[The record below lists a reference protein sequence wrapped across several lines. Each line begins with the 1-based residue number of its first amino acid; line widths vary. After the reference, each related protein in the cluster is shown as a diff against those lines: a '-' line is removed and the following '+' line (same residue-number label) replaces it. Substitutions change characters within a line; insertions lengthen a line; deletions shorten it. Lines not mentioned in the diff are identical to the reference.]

1 MATYSFDGG
10 AYGAGIGGLMAAIEM
25 ARRGLSVVVLEWASS
40 RGGMTEGGLGGAM
53 DFFREPTRSGL
64 TKEWYERVTNN
75 WLAENSDWATRTN
88 PDGTPYWDWNVADF
102 LSKGRI
108 YYTPNQARAATDA
121 MLAGLPITIVR
132 NIWIQKAEEK
142 SDGRTYVTLTNGDVY
157 TAFNFTDHSYER
169 HLAKALGVTGDYGRD
184 GVSTYGEKLTAG
196 SQNGTVTTRKNTD
209 AKGNL
214 YARVSQM
221 PAKVPFGSADQMPMG
236 FVYRM
241 TISKHPDRLPFPKPA
256 KYRRK
261 DFEWFIER
269 AQSFTSFE
277 NISSYKRIGE
287 YLYGTNGPSLHGL
300 SWGYEQC
307 KTREEH
313 LAYWDKYFYI
323 QSGMYW
329 TAQNDP
335 ACPAAL
341 RASVAAHGLPH
352 DNNQAVGDYYGT
364 PGWSSQL
371 YVRESGHMVGDSI
384 LTEHHVLSNAASMAL
399 PDPLMMH
406 GYGMDSHMIREYPL
420 AVGGSQYDGSID
432 VVGEGLYQVGLSNV
446 KAPAGQAK
454 NLLLSWGF
462 SQSRSVLTSSRIETG
477 YQVLGEMCGLVQAIA
492 IEKGI
497 SIASVTYEMVKPELT
512 ARGAYLTGLRTGG
525 NDDV

>member
-1 MATYSFDGG
+1 MATYNFDAGG
-10 AYGAGIGGLMAAIEM
+10 VGANMGGLMAAIEL
-25 ARRGLSVVVLEWASS
+25 ARRGLSVVLIEWGPA
-40 RGGMTEGGLGGAM
+40 RGGLTEGGLGGAM

-64 TKEWYERVTNN
+64 TKEWYQRVTDN
-75 WLAENSDWATRTN
+75 WLAENGDWATRTN

-102 LSKGRI
+102 LAKGRM
-108 YYTPNQARAATDA
+108 YYTPAQARAATDA

-132 NIWIQKAEEK
+132 NAWITKAEER
-142 SDGRTYVTLTNGDVY
+142 SDGRTYVTVENGDVY
-157 TAFNFTDHSYER
+157 SAMNFTDHSYEL
-169 HLAKALGVTGDYGRD
+169 HLARALGVTRSYGRD
-184 GVSTYGEKLTAG
+184 SERTYDEKLTAG
-196 SQNGTVTTRKNTD
+196 SRDGIVTSRVNLD

-214 YARVSQM
+214 YNRVSQM
-221 PAKVPFGSADQMPMG
+221 PPSVPFGSADQMPMG
-236 FVYRM
+236 FVFRM
-241 TISKHPDRLPFPKPA
+241 TISKHPNRLPFPKPA

-269 AQSFTSFE
+269 AQSMNNFQ

-300 SWGYEQC
+300 SWGYDQC
-307 KTREEH
+307 KTRAEA

-341 RASVAAHGLPH
+341 RASVAEHGLPH
-352 DNNQAVGDYYGT
+352 DQNQAVGDYYGT
-364 PGWSSQL
+364 PGWSSHL
-371 YVRESGHMVGDSI
+371 YVREAGHMIADNL
-384 LTEHHVLSNAASMAL
+384 LTEKHVLSVTASMAL
-399 PDPLMMH
+399 PDPMMLH

-420 AVGGSQYDGSID
+420 PNGQSKYDGSID
-432 VVGEGLYQVGLSNV
+432 VVGEGLYQVGLSNF
-446 KAPAGQAK
+446 KAPKGQAK
-454 NLLLSWGF
+454 NLLVSWGF

-477 YQVLGEMCGLVQAIA
+477 FQVAGEMCGLVQAIA
-492 IEKGI
+492 IERGI
-497 SIASVTYEMVKPELT
+497 SIADVDYSMVKPELT

-525 NDDV
+525 NDEV

>member
-1 MATYSFDGG
+1 MATYNHDAGIF
-10 AYGAGIGGLMAAIEM
+10 GAGIGGIMGAIEL
-25 ARRGLSVVVLEWASS
+25 ARRGLSVGVLEWSPA

-53 DFFREPTRSGL
+53 DFYREPTRSGL
-64 TKEWYERVTNN
+64 TREWYERVTAN
-75 WLAENSDWATRTN
+75 WLAENSDWASRTN

-102 LSKGRI
+102 LSKGRM
-108 YYTPNQARAATDA
+108 YYTPGQARAATDA
-121 MLAGLPITIVR
+121 MLAGLPITIIR
-132 NIWIQKAEEK
+132 NIWISKAEEK
-142 SDGRTYVTLTNGDVY
+142 SDGRTYVTLTNGDVH
-157 TAFNFTDHSYER
+157 TAFNWQDASYER
-169 HLAKALGVTGDYGRD
+169 HLSKALGITSGYGRD
-184 GVSTYGEKLTAG
+184 AVSTYDEKHTAG
-196 SQNGTVTTRKNTD
+196 SQNGLVTSRNNLD

-214 YARVSQM
+214 YPRISQM
-221 PAKVPFGSADQMPMG
+221 PASVPFGSADQMPMG
-236 FVYRM
+236 FVFRM
-241 TISKHPDRLPFPKPA
+241 TISKHPNRLPFPKPS

-261 DFEWFIER
+261 DFEWFIDR
-269 AQSFTSFE
+269 SQTMNNFQ

-307 KTREEH
+307 KTREEA
-313 LAYWDKYFYI
+313 LAFWEKHFYI

-341 RASVAAHGLPH
+341 RASVAEHGLPH
-352 DNNQAVGDYYGT
+352 DQNQAVGDYYGT

-371 YVRESGHMVGDSI
+371 YTRESGHMINDDI
-384 LTEHHVLSNAASMAL
+384 LTEKHVLSVTASMAL

-420 AVGGSQYDGSID
+420 PSGQSQYDGWID
-432 VVGEGLYQVGLSNV
+432 VVGEGLYQVGLANV
-446 KAPAGQAK
+446 KTPRGQAK
-454 NLLLSWGF
+454 NLVLSWGF

-477 YQVLGEMCGLVQAIA
+477 YQILGEMCGLVQAIA
-492 IEKGI
+492 IERGI
-497 SIASVTYEMVKPELT
+497 SIADVDYSMVKPELT

-525 NDDV
+525 VDE